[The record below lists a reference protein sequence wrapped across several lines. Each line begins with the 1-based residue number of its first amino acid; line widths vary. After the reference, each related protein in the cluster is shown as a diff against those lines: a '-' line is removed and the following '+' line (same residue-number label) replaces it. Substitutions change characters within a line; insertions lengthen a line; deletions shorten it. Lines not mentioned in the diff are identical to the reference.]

1 MSKLNVVRQIKQ
13 KTRPAFSNNLNPE
26 NDKEIGWNNR
36 FHLGKLP
43 DYNAH
48 NDLNCKKT
56 RKTYF
61 IYFIKS
67 NFLIKPIFNFSS
79 F

>member
-26 NDKEIGWNNR
+26 NDKEIRWNNR

-43 DYNAH
+43 DYNSH
-48 NDLNCKKT
+48 QDSNCKKT
-56 RKTYF
+56 NYMK
-61 IYFIKS
+61 IYQNIFIKV
-67 NFLIKPIFNFSS
+67 NFNKIFTN
-79 F
+79 